1 MNEGLPAMSGI
12 DYKKEYEREQ
22 ERLKRLY
29 DAYEIQ
35 EKEFQAAK
43 EKITK
48 LEESITEKDRV
59 IRSLREV
66 MSARDA
72 ENRELHIELTTLRSE
87 KATWDPRLKEL
98 EADMRLEQDRFSK
111 LFKLA
116 MDLDAELKES
126 QSQID
131 ARDRWYKKNI
141 LVMSNIKRAIDD
153 YDKMVTD
160 ASGSNPAQA
169 IEGELSRLKGTTG
182 PMKKD

>member
-1 MNEGLPAMSGI
+1 MSGI
-12 DYKKEYEREQ
+12 DYKKEFEREQ

-43 EKITK
+43 DKITK
-48 LEESITEKDRV
+48 LEEAITEKDRV

-87 KATWDPRLKEL
+87 KATWEPRLKEL
-98 EADMRLEQDRFSK
+98 EADLRLEQDRFSK

-126 QSQID
+126 KNQID

-141 LVMSNIKRAIDD
+141 LVMSNIKRAMDD
-153 YDKMVTD
+153 YDKMVAD
-160 ASGSNPAQA
+160 ATGKPYEQA
-169 IEGELSRLKGTTG
+169 LEGELGRLRAPTG
-182 PMKKD
+182 ASKKD